1 MTSSNAAAARGDAL
15 ETAFDRRTLHY
26 RKRIPDLQV
35 QGIVCRPLVWTA
47 DGRAHPA
54 VTRTLQY
61 AADIASCHN
70 GQQMSAKALQH
81 RWKHEIQI
89 ALLRRRAVMTRAVLP
104 DTTVRER
111 WFLAGLTDTAASHW
125 VRTPPLD
132 GGDDEHAETGTGTT
146 APDDDK
152 TTSAP
157 SPASKLQPS
166 RPPAAISSLDGPAR
180 AGTKSSLSSKASV
193 LAHSPTPSTS
203 SEWCTHNTLC
213 PNRHLRLC
221 S

>member
-1 MTSSNAAAARGDAL
+1 MTSSNAAGARGEAPQA
-15 ETAFDRRTLHY
+15 AFDRKTLHY

-47 DGRAHPA
+47 DGRAHPT

-61 AADIASCHN
+61 AADIAACRN
-70 GQQMSAKALQH
+70 GLQMSAKALQH

-89 ALLRRRAVMTRAVLP
+89 ALLRRAVMTRADLP
-104 DTTVRER
+104 DISARER
-111 WFLAGLTDTAASHW
+111 WLLAGLTDTAASHW

-132 GGDDEHAETGTGTT
+132 GGDDEHAGTGTGTT

-166 RPPAAISSLDGPAR
+166 RPPG
-180 AGTKSSLSSKASV
+180 AS
-193 LAHSPTPSTS
+193 
-203 SEWCTHNTLC
+203 THWN
-213 PNRHLRLC
+213 
-221 S
+221 